1 MTVWTARTHTL
12 QDSWRPVPG
21 LDLDATFGAG
31 DAPRGGWSASAA
43 SRAVAADLL
52 APAEPRLGESEESD
66 ETRESESR
74 LGDFPFDPP
83 RFFVYHDIY
92 RLYEPVAK
100 CAQDNQSG
108 GDLDSLR
115 VASEIAFF
123 NSLLHHPWRT
133 MKPCSAS
140 VFVVPALPLAELHQ
154 KDECAPADR
163 SPERLRKMVLA
174 TLGKSKHFAA
184 NAGRDHFLF
193 SAEMEPRAPNVPGT
207 VPSLGLE
214 KTVRNFIAAR
224 PGLGLAGWKRNS
236 SDAFDWLVAP
246 SASSRRVKAMRG
258 VAKDVDLVVVPLHA
272 NEAEMNRLVN
282 VARRRETTLVVTP
295 ARFATMATTTTAATG
310 RRLLAET
317 EPWPASQQRQY
328 YVFREDP
335 SSASAA
341 REFKPSKAR
350 LGTDSAP
357 RILTA
362 EEREAAI
369 RRAAKE
375 VEKTSRAK
383 RGKNASREPNAKED
397 AVEPVTTTSRLLP
410 TMPPG
415 RWRPAPGLR
424 DSSGSPT
431 RFSGASR
438 GVPAGTW
445 SSAASRP
452 AANVAARSGLP
463 AGAWSSAAR
472 NDPRRFEAAAR
483 EAATS
488 TARRRVANGRGRVLK
503 ASLGADSAADL
514 RALDGPSRRAREWW
528 ASKFAEPAATLGE
541 REKRA
546 PRLAEKVTT
555 TDATSAFSRANYC
568 VVVTSRGMD
577 DSAAAAAVAD
587 AVAAECVPVLVADAY
602 PTAIPAVNWDSFV
615 ALVPRDAWEE
625 DAARALDLVMQ
636 KYRDPLEEGTAGWK
650 KLDALRS
657 AAPDLLWQHPES
669 RVIDNLLISVAKR
682 SEEKFKTTTR
692 SGRKSRAAC
701 EKNEGEGAGV
711 GAGAQLPEL
720 GAAAPAR
727 SKWARRAAMDEDASG
742 AWRAIG
748 EKIARLGM
756 EGDAAEL
763 EALYGDDVSLDAPIA
778 GEEDDDVTVDAS
790 MAAEDAAASTE
801 PKKSKRAK
809 RRRRDS
815 DSPSPTEPANDSSGE
830 LLDEL
835 MIDEEEKKAHD
846 SDPDALL
853 EELTAPSKPTVVGDV
868 PDVDAS
874 SEEKQDISFD
884 LPVDLG
890 GSVTPPVEEDAVD
903 GVPADPDAMDL
914 GGSVTPPADDDVVD
928 GVPADAAAADGPTAL
943 DVAAAAATADLQS
956 KSGTAAAAAAAT
968 DAGSDSGTTVEVA
981 AAETNPEDLESASQT
996 ANETSDFDDVAK
1008 TPEEKIANAFLE
1020 PAETEL
1026 PSASASASA
1035 SASES
1040 NVVVAAPSVAAPSVD
1055 APSVAA
1061 TETMDFAAQIAEA
1074 LRATRDDE
1082 AEDASSRAMVRSI
1095 ADEMR
1100 RSLGLDARDGA
1111 DSFEAGMGSREA
1123 REELMAMR
1131 VAELLRPAMGHR
1143 EASGLEKLASGDHPL
1158 VEINVNT
1165 NNKGMET
1172 DKLKKAKR
1180 PKSHDD
1186 DDDDDDDARLE
1197 RRERREDHREARR
1210 EDREHREHR
1219 DSRKVKRYERLLDE
1233 LDARVPHAGEAR
1245 VESRESRAR
1254 AEKERRL
1261 DDLLRAASEA
1271 AEKAEEKA
1279 DELREAEDAV
1289 EHVSTDSVFDS
1300 DSSYDALDEAL
1311 PARMERVMALRERRR
1326 GEDALEE
1333 ENPFMKRLAD
1343 GVARWNAEHGVET
1356 SQPAWAAGRAAQAA
1370 AERHEEHRRLRPQS
1384 STETSETLSRL
1395 EEELRG
1401 FDVDVPDA
1409 KAEYDAT
1416 LGQLD
1421 IDDDRDEGSAWDLD
1435 EVPEVDGI
1443 DGVIETAE
1451 AMGKVWAARQKL
1463 DAEAEAAEVAKKTK
1477 TRDVEP
1483 GLKLN
1488 RGREAY
1494 EKSAKRGNGAD
1505 VGSGK
1510 KPRGAIGNLLDEL
1523 GVGK

>member
-31 DAPRGGWSASAA
+31 DAPRGGWSASVA

-83 RFFVYHDIY
+83 RFYVYHNIY

-133 MKPCSAS
+133 MRPCAAS
-140 VFVVPALPLAELHQ
+140 IFVVPALPLAELHQ

-163 SPERLRKMVLA
+163 SRDRLRQMVLA

-193 SAEMEPRAPNVPGT
+193 SAEMEPRVPSVPGA

-224 PGLGLAGWKRNS
+224 PGLGLAGWKRDS
-236 SDAFDWLVAP
+236 SDAFDWLAAP

-272 NEAEMNRLVN
+272 NEAEMNRLVS

-295 ARFATMATTTTAATG
+295 ARFAAMATTTTAATG

-335 SSASAA
+335 GSASAA

-350 LGTDSAP
+350 LGADSAP

-383 RGKNASREPNAKED
+383 RGKKASRESNAKED

-410 TMPPG
+410 TTPPG

-445 SSAASRP
+445 SGAASRP
-452 AANVAARSGLP
+452 AASVAARSGLP

-472 NDPRRFEAAAR
+472 NDPRRFEAVAR
-483 EAATS
+483 EVATS

-528 ASKFAEPAATLGE
+528 ASKFAEPTATLGE
-541 REKRA
+541 REKGA
-546 PRLAEKVTT
+546 PRSAEKVTT

-568 VVVTSRGMD
+568 VVVTSHGMD

-657 AAPDLLWQHPES
+657 AAPDLLWEHPES
-669 RVIDNLLISVAKR
+669 RVMDNLLVSVAKR
-682 SEEKFKTTTR
+682 SEEKFKTATR
-692 SGRKSRAAC
+692 SGKKSLAAC
-701 EKNEGEGAGV
+701 EKNEGE

-778 GEEDDDVTVDAS
+778 DEEDDDVTVDAS
-790 MAAEDAAASTE
+790 MAEDAAAATE

-868 PDVDAS
+868 PDVDTS
-874 SEEKQDISFD
+874 EEEKQDISFD

-903 GVPADPDAMDL
+903 AVPADADAMDL
-914 GGSVTPPADDDVVD
+914 GGSVIPPADDDIVD
-928 GVPADAAAADGPTAL
+928 GVPADADAVDGPTAL

-996 ANETSDFDDVAK
+996 ATETSDFDDVSKA
-1008 TPEEKIANAFLE
+1008 PEEKIANAFLE

-1026 PSASASASA
+1026 PSASASAS
-1035 SASES
+1035 ES
-1040 NVVVAAPSVAAPSVD
+1040 KSVVVAE
-1055 APSVAA
+1055 PSVAA
-1061 TETMDFAAQIAEA
+1061 TETTEFAAQIAEA
-1074 LRATRDDE
+1074 LRANRDDE
-1082 AEDASSRAMVRSI
+1082 TEDSRSRAMVRSI

-1180 PKSHDD
+1180 PKSQDAKDD
-1186 DDDDDDDARLE
+1186 DDDTPLE
-1197 RRERREDHREARR
+1197 RREHRQDHRQDHRE
-1210 EDREHREHR
+1210 DRKHREHR
-1219 DSRKVKRYERLLDE
+1219 DSREVKRYERLLDE
-1233 LDARVPHAGEAR
+1233 LDARVAHAGEAR
-1245 VESRESRAR
+1245 AESRESRAR

-1300 DSSYDALDEAL
+1300 DASYDALDEAL
-1311 PARMERVMALRERRR
+1311 PARMERLMAPRERRR

-1384 STETSETLSRL
+1384 TTEETSETLRRL

-1421 IDDDRDEGSAWDLD
+1421 LDDDQDEGSAWDLD

-1451 AMGKVWAARQKL
+1451 AMGKVWAARRKL
-1463 DAEAEAAEVAKKTK
+1463 DADAEAAEVAKKTK

-1494 EKSAKRGNGAD
+1494 EKTAKRGNGAD